1 MNEEGDVVMEIW
13 RNKFIGENSNQ
24 TEAWA
29 RERSTFVKQF
39 GDLKRGGADGRGVP
53 RYNVRPCTVRA
64 PNLVWAKN
72 IQYRGF
78 LLFVSYDLMS
88 CEVFT

>member
-1 MNEEGDVVMEIW
+1 MG
-13 RNKFIGENSNQ
+13 G
-24 TEAWA
+24 
-29 RERSTFVKQF
+29 
-39 GDLKRGGADGRGVP
+39 GGGADGRSFP
-53 RYNVRPCTVRA
+53 RHNMRPCTVRA
-64 PNLVWAKN
+64 PKLVWAKN

>member
-39 GDLKRGGADGRGVP
+39 GDLKRGGRMV
-53 RYNVRPCTVRA
+53 
-64 PNLVWAKN
+64 
-72 IQYRGF
+72 
-78 LLFVSYDLMS
+78 
-88 CEVFT
+88 EVFPGIM

>member
-1 MNEEGDVVMEIW
+1 MVLFQNMNEEGDVVMEIW

-39 GDLKRGGADGRGVP
+39 GDLKRGGRMV
-53 RYNVRPCTVRA
+53 
-64 PNLVWAKN
+64 
-72 IQYRGF
+72 
-78 LLFVSYDLMS
+78 
-88 CEVFT
+88 EVFPGIM